1 MTNMTANVTEPY
13 IDLSGTAD
21 LIVAFVPILLL
32 VSVVGWVIHTVR
44 KNL

>member
-1 MTNMTANVTEPY
+1 MAENITEPY

-32 VSVVGWVIHTVR
+32 VSVIGWVIHTVR
-44 KNL
+44 ENLN